1 MLTDLFGEIY
11 ITMPPASDNDDKGG
25 FVDRLAKSIFA
36 SPDSPFTA
44 FADRQRVERLQECG
58 ELQRIVDACQA
69 AASSTK
75 DNNTSNNL
83 STDVS
88 IPSSKRA
95 KRISRFFKWNSVDQS
110 SAAQQQQIDTNA
122 SDVFTKAAS
131 SFTNENDSGNSNNQ
145 RSKTTN
151 KPRTS
156 YSKGCVIETHEL
168 WACKALAV
176 GCGNFLSDLRQCW
189 TQQQIED
196 AQRSENEGM
205 TYHNSNRDNCRDIQI
220 NMGRCVKKN
229 IKELDD
235 RAAKRQ

>member
-1 MLTDLFGEIY
+1 
-11 ITMPPASDNDDKGG
+11 MPPASDDNDKDG

-44 FADRQRVERLQECG
+44 FADRQRVERLEQCG
-58 ELQRIVDACQA
+58 ELQRIVDACHA
-69 AASSTK
+69 AANSTK
-75 DNNTSNNL
+75 NDTSNNV
-83 STDVS
+83 DVD
-88 IPSSKRA
+88 IPSSKSA

-110 SAAQQQQIDTNA
+110 SAAQQQIDTNA
-122 SDVFTKAAS
+122 SDVFTEAAS
-131 SFTNENDSGNSNNQ
+131 SFTNDNESGNSNNQ
-145 RSKTTN
+145 RSKTSSN
-151 KPRTS
+151 SSRQN

-220 NMGRCVKKN
+220 DMGRCVKKN

>member
-1 MLTDLFGEIY
+1 
-11 ITMPPASDNDDKGG
+11 MPPASDDNDKDG

-44 FADRQRVERLQECG
+44 FADRQRVERLEQCG
-58 ELQRIVDACQA
+58 ELQRIVDVCQA
-69 AASSTK
+69 AANSTK
-75 DNNTSNNL
+75 NDTSNNV
-83 STDVS
+83 DVD
-88 IPSSKRA
+88 IPSSKSA

-110 SAAQQQQIDTNA
+110 SAAQQQIDTNA
-122 SDVFTKAAS
+122 SDVFTEAAS
-131 SFTNENDSGNSNNQ
+131 SFTNDNESGNSNNQ
-145 RSKTTN
+145 RSKTSSN
-151 KPRTS
+151 SSRQN

-196 AQRSENEGM
+196 AQRSENEGI
-205 TYHNSNRDNCRDIQI
+205 TYHNSSRDNCRDIQI
-220 NMGRCVKKN
+220 DMGRCVKKN

>member
-1 MLTDLFGEIY
+1 MD
-11 ITMPPASDNDDKGG
+11 
-25 FVDRLAKSIFA
+25 
-36 SPDSPFTA
+36 
-44 FADRQRVERLQECG
+44 
-58 ELQRIVDACQA
+58 
-69 AASSTK
+69 
-75 DNNTSNNL
+75 
-83 STDVS
+83 
-88 IPSSKRA
+88 IPSSKSA

-110 SAAQQQQIDTNA
+110 SAAQQQIDTNA
-122 SDVFTKAAS
+122 SDVFTEAAS
-131 SFTNENDSGNSNNQ
+131 SFTNNESGNSNNQ
-145 RSKTTN
+145 TFKTDN
-151 KPRTS
+151 LSRTS

-205 TYHNSNRDNCRDIQI
+205 TYHNSRDNCRDIQI

-229 IKELDD
+229 MKELDD

>member
-1 MLTDLFGEIY
+1 MFIVGEVI
-11 ITMPPASDNDDKGG
+11 ILGMPPASDNDKDG
-25 FVDRLAKSIFA
+25 FVDRLAKAIFA
-36 SPDSPFTA
+36 SPDSPLTA
-44 FADRQRVERLQECG
+44 FADRQRVERLEQCG
-58 ELQRIVDACQA
+58 ELQRIVDACHA
-69 AASSTK
+69 AANRST
-75 DNNTSNNL
+75 NNDTSNDNI
-83 STDVS
+83 SSNVD
-88 IPSSKRA
+88 IPSSKSA
-95 KRISRFFKWNSVDQS
+95 TRISRFFKWISIDQS
-110 SAAQQQQIDTNA
+110 SAAQQQIDINA
-122 SDVFTKAAS
+122 SDVFTEAAS
-131 SFTNENDSGNSNNQ
+131 SFTNDNESESGNIQ
-145 RSKTTN
+145 RSKTN
-151 KPRTS
+151 NSSRTS

-205 TYHNSNRDNCRDIQI
+205 TYHNSSRDSCRDIQI

>member
-1 MLTDLFGEIY
+1 
-11 ITMPPASDNDDKGG
+11 MPPASDDNGKDG

-44 FADRQRVERLQECG
+44 FADRQRVERLNECG

-69 AASSTK
+69 AASNAK

-83 STDVS
+83 SSDVD
-88 IPSSKRA
+88 IPSSKSA
-95 KRISRFFKWNSVDQS
+95 TRISRFFKWNSVDQS
-110 SAAQQQQIDTNA
+110 SAAQQQQADTSS
-122 SDVFTKAAS
+122 SDVFTEAAS
-131 SFTNENDSGNSNNQ
+131 SFTNGNESKNSNSQ
-145 RSKTTN
+145 RSKTSN
-151 KPRTS
+151 SSRAS

-189 TQQQIED
+189 TKQQIED
-196 AQRSENEGM
+196 AQRSENEGI
-205 TYHNSNRDNCRDIQI
+205 TYLNSNRDNCRDIQI
-220 NMGRCVKKN
+220 DMGRCVKKN

>member
-1 MLTDLFGEIY
+1 
-11 ITMPPASDNDDKGG
+11 MPPASDDNDKDG
-25 FVDRLAKSIFA
+25 FVDRLAKRIFA
-36 SPDSPFTA
+36 SEDSPFTA
-44 FADRQRVERLQECG
+44 FADRQRVERLEQCG

-69 AASSTK
+69 AANRST
-75 DNNTSNNL
+75 NNDTSNDKL
-83 STDVS
+83 SSDVD
-88 IPSSKRA
+88 IPSSKSA

-110 SAAQQQQIDTNA
+110 SAQRQQTDTSA
-122 SDVFTKAAS
+122 SDVFTEAAS
-131 SFTNENDSGNSNNQ
+131 SFTNNKESERSNSQ
-145 RSKTTN
+145 SSKTIN
-151 KPRTS
+151 SSRTS

-176 GCGNFLSDLRQCW
+176 GCGNFLSELRQCW

-205 TYHNSNRDNCRDIQI
+205 TYHNNNRDNCRDIQI
-220 NMGRCVKKN
+220 VMGRCVKKN

>member
-1 MLTDLFGEIY
+1 MLVLLA
-11 ITMPPASDNDDKGG
+11 MPPASDDNDKDG

-44 FADRQRVERLQECG
+44 FADRQRVERLEQCG
-58 ELQRIVDACQA
+58 ELQRIVDACHA
-69 AASSTK
+69 AANRSTN
-75 DNNTSNNL
+75 NNTSNNL
-83 STDVS
+83 SDVD
-88 IPSSKRA
+88 IPSSKSA

-110 SAAQQQQIDTNA
+110 SAAQQQIDISS
-122 SDVFTKAAS
+122 SDVFTEAAS
-131 SFTNENDSGNSNNQ
+131 SFTNDNESESGNIQ
-145 RSKTTN
+145 RSKTN
-151 KPRTS
+151 NSSRTS

>member
-1 MLTDLFGEIY
+1 
-11 ITMPPASDNDDKGG
+11 MPPASDNNDKDG

-44 FADRQRVERLQECG
+44 FADRQRVERLEQCG
-58 ELQRIVDACQA
+58 ELQRIVDACHA
-69 AASSTK
+69 AANSTK
-75 DNNTSNNL
+75 NDTSNNV
-83 STDVS
+83 DVD
-88 IPSSKRA
+88 IPSSKSA

-110 SAAQQQQIDTNA
+110 SAAQQQQTDTSS
-122 SDVFTKAAS
+122 SDVFTEAAS
-131 SFTNENDSGNSNNQ
+131 SFTNDNESKNSNKE
-145 RSKTTN
+145 RSKTSSN
-151 KPRTS
+151 SSRTS

-196 AQRSENEGM
+196 AQRSKNDGM

-220 NMGRCVKKN
+220 DMGRCVKKN